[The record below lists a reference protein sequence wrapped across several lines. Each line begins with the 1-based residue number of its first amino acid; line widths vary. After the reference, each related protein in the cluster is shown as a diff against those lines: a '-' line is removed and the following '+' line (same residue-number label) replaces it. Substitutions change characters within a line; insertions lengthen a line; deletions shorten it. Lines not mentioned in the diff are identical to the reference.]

1 MRLGSKRS
9 ASKRTGSRG
18 NGRKCSEQTQGT
30 GGQETE
36 GQGTGTDQ
44 KSLGTIPLLELFHIV
59 HNKKFLNRAVK
70 ML

>member
-36 GQGTGTDQ
+36 GLGTDN
-44 KSLGTIPLLELFHIV
+44 KSLGTIPSVELFHIV
-59 HNKKFLNRAVK
+59 HDKKFLNRAVK
-70 ML
+70 MQ

>member
-30 GGQETE
+30 
-36 GQGTGTDQ
+36 DK
-44 KSLGTIPLLELFHIV
+44 KSLGTIPSVELFNIV

-70 ML
+70 MQ